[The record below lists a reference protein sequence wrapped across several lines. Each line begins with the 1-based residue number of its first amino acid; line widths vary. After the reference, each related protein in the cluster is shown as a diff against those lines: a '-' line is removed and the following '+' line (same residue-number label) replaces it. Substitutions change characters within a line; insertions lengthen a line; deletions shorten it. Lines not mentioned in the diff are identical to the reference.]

1 MEVLNYK
8 NKTYTGPGS
17 WQECTAAQ
25 RQSLIS
31 FCRLKQADVTDQIKE
46 MAVQLVFSIPE
57 KDWAAWTMSAL
68 EWEMIKTNIVWVFSP
83 PSDRPFASFT
93 HNKVTYLL
101 PEPEFADTS
110 AIELSMAM
118 IAYTDFAHPQEP
130 DPTGINRLIATI
142 CRPVRKDL
150 SVFKESEDWTGDERE
165 VFNEARMMM
174 RAGELD
180 SMELF
185 EKVVILTYFEQQLKA
200 FLEQYEML
208 FGGESEP
215 RYGDAR
221 GWIMLLKNIAKE
233 GHFGNFDQ
241 VSRQNVHLVY
251 AAALDDVITAEEIR
265 DKQDNHD
272 S

>member
-1 MEVLNYK
+1 MEQLRYRDQ
-8 NKTYTGPGS
+8 TYTGPGS
-17 WQECTAAQ
+17 WQACTATQ
-25 RQSLIS
+25 RQNLIG
-31 FCRLKQADVTDQIKE
+31 FCRLKPGDVTDAIQQ
-46 MAVQLVFSIPE
+46 MAVQLIFSIPE
-57 KDWAAWTMSAL
+57 PDWATWTMSVL
-68 EWEMIKTNIVWVFSP
+68 EWEMIKTNTAWVFSP
-83 PSDRPFASFT
+83 PSDRPFPSFV

-118 IAYTDFAHPQEP
+118 IAYTDFAHPEES
-130 DPTGINRLIATI
+130 DPSGINRLLATI

-150 SVFKESEDWTGDERE
+150 AAFKESDDWTGDERE

-180 SMELF
+180 GLLLAQ
-185 EKVVILTYFEQQLKA
+185 KVVILTYFEQQLKA

-233 GHFGNFDQ
+233 GHFGNYDQ

-265 DKQDNHD
+265 DKQNNHD
-272 S
+272 D